1 MNYPA
6 TSERS
11 GVFRDARLILDIAEV
26 TPGIPFPCISK
37 DRAVFFFVGITHAKE
52 AAEAVAD
59 AREILGYALK
69 AAFCPRRTQA
79 GSTRHYVL
87 TAVLPS
93 GLMVEI
99 VALSEHIDSQPARED
114 ARELKAMAA

>member
-26 TPGIPFPCISK
+26 TPGIPFPCISS
-37 DRAVFFFVGITHAKE
+37 DRATFFFVGCAHAKE

-69 AAFCPRRTQA
+69 AEFCPRRTQA
-79 GSTRHYVL
+79 GSTSHYVL
-87 TAVLPS
+87 TALLAS
-93 GLMVEI
+93 GLRVEI
-99 VALSEHIDSQPARED
+99 VALAEHIDGKPARQS
-114 ARELKAMAA
+114 APELAAVA